1 MNAASFFCCIHFFN
15 LTRVEWKEGLTPQHL
30 VQNLSSFGQWTCE
43 FLSTFIGRR
52 EGLTTMELAT

>member
-1 MNAASFFCCIHFFN
+1 MNLFN

-30 VQNLSSFGQWTCE
+30 VHNLSSFGQWTCE